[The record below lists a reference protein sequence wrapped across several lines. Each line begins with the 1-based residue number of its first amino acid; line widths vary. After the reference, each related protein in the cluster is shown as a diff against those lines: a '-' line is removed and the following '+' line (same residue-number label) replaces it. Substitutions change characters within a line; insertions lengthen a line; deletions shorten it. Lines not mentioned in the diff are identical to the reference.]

1 MLLIFITILGLSVGY
16 SALNTDLSISGD
28 ANIIVNADIAQ
39 NKILNDNGGAEYIE
53 SKGVPD
59 FSQVATTDEGMYA
72 TLDNDGTSYY
82 FRGAVDNNWLY
93 FAGYYWRIIRI
104 NGDGSIRIIYN
115 GTSSDQTGSD
125 TQIGVSAFNEFN
137 NDNAY
142 VGYMYGSPDSDTY
155 EETHANIN
163 DSTIK
168 TMLDDWYKNNLID
181 YSDSISLEAGFC
193 NDRQAVSGVY
203 TSSNYGTL
211 AYGKHPTTY
220 APFGRLYANN
230 VWKNSQTPSLKC
242 NQTND
247 LFTIKESSKGN
258 HSLVYSIGLITSDE
272 IVFAG
277 GMGGNA
283 NVDFYLYTG
292 QNYWTMSPA
301 NLYSYVLSSVF
312 AMNSVGYLG
321 FWGNRID
328 GVRPVINLKS
338 SIMLSGD
345 GTKNNPYRI
354 VN

>member
-1 MLLIFITILGLSVGY
+1 M
-16 SALNTDLSISGD
+16 
-28 ANIIVNADIAQ
+28 
-39 NKILNDNGGAEYIE
+39 
-53 SKGVPD
+53 
-59 FSQVATTDEGMYA
+59 
-72 TLDNDGTSYY
+72 
-82 FRGAVDNNWLY
+82 
-93 FAGYYWRIIRI
+93 
-104 NGDGSIRIIYN
+104 
-115 GTSSDQTGSD
+115 
-125 TQIGVSAFNEFN
+125 
-137 NDNAY
+137 
-142 VGYMYGSPDSDTY
+142 
-155 EETHANIN
+155 
-163 DSTIK
+163 
-168 TMLDDWYKNNLID
+168 
-181 YSDSISLEAGFC
+181 
-193 NDRQAVSGVY
+193 
-203 TSSNYGTL
+203 
-211 AYGKHPTTY
+211 
-220 APFGRLYANN
+220 
-230 VWKNSQTPSLKC
+230 
-242 NQTND
+242 
-247 LFTIKESSKGN
+247 FTIKESSKGN